1 MKKLTL
7 TLCAVA
13 AMASAA
19 FAGTS
24 TYSSKEVKQVEQ
36 APCPTWYADN
46 EWNVGVSLAYAF
58 NTNDDDDN
66 NIFFD
71 RGSWDDAWGGALDVK
86 YFFRKN
92 FGIGF
97 QAFGLSIGND
107 DQDFRNFVGDQFEDF
122 DGDDDNVWN
131 WGALGTFTMRFPMAC
146 SRFAPY
152 VWVGIGGYFTDDSDD
167 RFAFLDDDL
176 REAFDRNDDDGGKWM
191 GQFGAGFEIRF
202 SQHFGWTNDIS
213 FNDVE
218 GGDHDFVMLRT
229 GLNFAF

>member
-1 MKKLTL
+1 
-7 TLCAVA
+7 
-13 AMASAA
+13 MASAA

-24 TYSSKEVKQVEQ
+24 TYSGKEMKQVEQ

-46 EWNVGVSLAYAF
+46 EWNVGVSFAYAF
-58 NTNDDDDN
+58 NTNDDDDD

-71 RGSWDDAWGGALDVK
+71 RGSWDDAWGGALDLK

-92 FGIGF
+92 FGLGVSL
-97 QAFGLSIGND
+97 FGLSIGND
-107 DQDFRNFVGDQFEDF
+107 DQDFRRIAGF
-122 DGDDDNVWN
+122 DDDDDNVWN
-131 WGALGTFTMRFPMAC
+131 WGAVGTFTIRFPVAC

-152 VWVGIGGYFTDDSDD
+152 VWVGLGGYFTDDSDD
-167 RFAFLDDDL
+167 SFFGQNFRT
-176 REAFDRNDDDGGKWM
+176 NDDDNGNFM

-202 SQHFGWTNDIS
+202 SQHVGWTNDIS

>member
-24 TYSSKEVKQVEQ
+24 TYSGKEMKQVEQ

-46 EWNVGVSLAYAF
+46 EWNVGVSFAYAF
-58 NTNDDDDN
+58 NTNDDDDD

-71 RGSWDDAWGGALDVK
+71 RGSWDDAWGGALDLK

-92 FGIGF
+92 FGLGVSL
-97 QAFGLSIGND
+97 FGLSIGND
-107 DQDFRNFVGDQFEDF
+107 DQDFRRIAGF
-122 DGDDDNVWN
+122 DDDDDNVWN
-131 WGALGTFTMRFPMAC
+131 WGAVGTFTIRFPVAC

-152 VWVGIGGYFTDDSDD
+152 VWVGLGGYFTDDSDD
-167 RFAFLDDDL
+167 SFFGQNFRT
-176 REAFDRNDDDGGKWM
+176 NDDDNGRFM

-202 SQHFGWTNDIS
+202 SQNFGWTNDIS